1 MNNAYLSVFFALAL
15 AVPAVSAAAPLKH
28 TASAECMGCPAEV
41 AGAFEHTG
49 DAGPAG
55 HFRRMAG
62 QAEAGSL
69 VPPSKLSVSVMLV
82 GGKIS
87 CITCHIAYDEDTH
100 EALAAQRASAAVDP
114 LLSVDNTASGLCAA
128 CHAK

>member
-1 MNNAYLSVFFALAL
+1 MAL
-15 AVPAVSAAAPLKH
+15 AVPAISSAAPLIDK
-28 TASAECMGCPAEV
+28 ASAECMGCHEEV
-41 AGAFEHTG
+41 EGAFEHTG
-49 DAGPAG
+49 EAG
-55 HFRRMAG
+55 HAVG
-62 QAEAGSL
+62 DDYSLAASKNPSL